1 MAKPSPIEQLDR
13 AIAAI
18 LMRSDAELAAL
29 PTRLRGLAAIAEDLH
44 GMPRADFKARLKADL
59 QRRATMSTVT
69 SPSKAIKLVRGMFH
83 TVTPYLSAVRGL
95 EAVEFVKKAF
105 GAEELFRAQGGAGG
119 YHVELRLADSML
131 MMGGGGTYK
140 GPDNPASMI
149 LTVPDA
155 DAAYKSAMS
164 AGAVSLYEPV
174 DQHYG
179 DREAG
184 VKDVCGNVWYLTS
197 RRASEHFPEG
207 IPTVTPAFTVK
218 GAGKFI
224 EFLESAFGATE
235 TYRVDGPGG
244 EPRFAMLRIGSS
256 FVSIGEAHGEFQ
268 PMPSAMYMY
277 VDDSDAVYKQAI
289 ESGATSVFP
298 VSDQGYGD
306 RLGGVTDPFG
316 HQWYIST
323 NLKPVK

>member
-1 MAKPSPIEQLDR
+1 
-13 AIAAI
+13 
-18 LMRSDAELAAL
+18 
-29 PTRLRGLAAIAEDLH
+29 
-44 GMPRADFKARLKADL
+44 
-59 QRRATMSTVT
+59 MSTGT
-69 SPSKAIKLVRGMFH
+69 SQSKTIKLVRGMFH

-140 GPDNPASMI
+140 GPDNPAGI
-149 LTVPDA
+149 LLTVPDA

-164 AGAVSLYEPV
+164 AGAVSLYEPE
-174 DQHYG
+174 DKPYG

-184 VKDVCGNVWYLTS
+184 VKDVCGNMWYLIS
-197 RRASEHFPEG
+197 RRVSEHAPEDM
-207 IPTVTPAFTVK
+207 PTVAPGFSVTD
-218 GAGKFI
+218 AGKFV
-224 EFLESAFGATE
+224 EFLKSAFGATE
-235 TYRVDGPGG
+235 AFRHDEPDGTV
-244 EPRFAMLRIGSS
+244 RHARLRIGN
-256 FVSIGEAHGEFQ
+256 SIVTVGQAHGEFQ

-277 VDDSDAVYKQAI
+277 VDDSDAVYKRAI
-289 ESGATSVFP
+289 EAGATSVFP

>member
-1 MAKPSPIEQLDR
+1 
-13 AIAAI
+13 
-18 LMRSDAELAAL
+18 
-29 PTRLRGLAAIAEDLH
+29 
-44 GMPRADFKARLKADL
+44 
-59 QRRATMSTVT
+59 MSTGTNPVKT
-69 SPSKAIKLVRGMFH
+69 VKLVRGMFH

-95 EAVEFVKKAF
+95 EAVEFVKRAF

-140 GPDNPASMI
+140 GPDNPAAMI

-155 DAAYKSAMS
+155 DTAYKSAMS
-164 AGAVSLYEPV
+164 AGAVSIYEPV
-174 DQHYG
+174 TQHYG

-224 EFLESAFGATE
+224 EFLESAFGATK
-235 TYRVDGPGG
+235 TFRADGPDGAL
-244 EPRFAMLRIGSS
+244 RFAMLRVGSS

-268 PMPSAMYMY
+268 PLPSAMYMY
-277 VDDSDAVYKQAI
+277 VDDADAVYKSAL
-289 ESGATSVFP
+289 EAGATSMYP
-298 VSDQGYGD
+298 CADQPYGD
-306 RLGGVTDPFG
+306 RVGGVTDPSG
-316 HQWYIST
+316 HVWYIAT
-323 NLKPVK
+323 NVKPVS